1 MSDTKGIRVVNA
13 KGAAQAKKLSVPS
26 AGLSDQSLARVLVA
40 QQQNEN
46 RSRPLTKTRGMVRGG
61 GAKPWM
67 QKGTGRAR
75 AGSNRSPIWKGGGVT
90 FGPSGEPRRYK
101 RIPQAV
107 RRAARATILAKR
119 AETGS
124 LVVIAGTLGLQ
135 KTKAASVLR
144 EKVVPTGTILVV
156 VAPKE
161 LDQVYGIRNL
171 RNCDLTTTDD
181 LTAADI
187 ARPGTLVVTET
198 AYQALVSAIPA
209 KPKAAAKPASPAK
222 SPAKRPA
229 RKTAAAKPAKPAA
242 KKPATKPAKPAS
254 KEQR

>member
-1 MSDTKGIRVVNA
+1 MSDAKGIRVVNV
-13 KGAAQAKKLSVPS
+13 KGAAQAKKFPVPS
-26 AGLSDQSLARVLVA
+26 VSLSDQSLARVLVA

-119 AETGS
+119 VAAGS
-124 LVVIAGTLGLQ
+124 LVVVAGTLGLQ
-135 KTKAASVLR
+135 KTKTASVLR

-161 LDQVYGIRNL
+161 LDQIHGIRNL

-187 ARPGTLVVTET
+187 ARPGTLVVTEA
-198 AYQALVSAIPA
+198 AYQALVSGVPA
-209 KPKAAAKPASPAK
+209 KPKAATKPAAK
-222 SPAKRPA
+222 
-229 RKTAAAKPAKPAA
+229 KPAKPAA